1 MDSDIEKTDFATG
14 GESTYS
20 LTSSSQTTKQNGETH
35 TQPAHRRMVFTDP
48 AAFRYLEEDPS
59 VTVLER
65 RRRLTGYEVYI
76 VEQWA
81 CSRTHPT
88 FVITTYTGLERD
100 SVVVGVLS
108 IPTNEEAWSPRL
120 RVYLK
125 AITQHHARKKET
137 PLGDLMVTNLSGFPS
152 AMTVIAVPDGDL
164 RKHREDFIV
173 NEDMKRLGCAG
184 RTGMNLAPP
193 TTATQAKFGQLFHT
207 SDKIPLYNAVI
218 ELVKTCQ
225 VALLLFG
232 KLEPEYADGLL
243 CDITEQVI
251 GDWWTEIG
259 TEYFNIDPS
268 DGILGPTTVAALLGI
283 LMGARNRLNAY
294 GAPVAKDVFDIV
306 NTKRAI
312 AYFQKSQK
320 MDRTRRFDRQTLE
333 RLHRVTAKAA
343 SVEGWTVPRA
353 VKSSLAELKG
363 KGGEKVL
370 GKEKASIA
378 EVETLDIETFI
389 QLGNG
394 AKFKWL
400 WYGKEPKNKG
410 NDAFSHLGGEEGMIF
425 NDSEQTG
432 HGWSGKKRDSV
443 DDDTSLR
450 HVLSDRIYLNS
461 TAGSQ
466 TSIGHVEKEQGLR
479 KAVFKNVTGKVTD
492 TRNGL
497 GRIRDA
503 VGLKGHRSHYS
514 KPSKDGGFAPYVDGG
529 KQARTSVEEPRDP
542 EKVAHS
548 LQHESTPPDSG
559 EHSLVSSKD
568 SSRLGSVLA
577 EDATRSHDLQ
587 GPPIFG
593 GTHLDEFNKSSSKD
607 SSRRG
612 SVLAED
618 ATRSHDLQGPP
629 IFGGTHLD
637 EFNKSSS
644 SLESPAIYREP
655 KAVPDYASMMDQA
668 DGVRPRNE
676 GREPTTTEDSS
687 KGALS
692 VEDTQAIKKMQGF
705 EGHYKSS
712 HPLRTTKSLPKLSAA
727 NLTYWDRR
735 WPRHMSWT
743 AMVDV
748 VAAAV
753 PAGMTESDST
763 APRAKADTALAC
775 EKSLALEGRVM
786 AGRIEKLKAVETS
799 WVEDKI
805 DQIER
810 YDHQAGQDSARL
822 DLVYHQKFD
831 EINALHDA
839 SDELLTEERAN
850 LADANKD
857 VETLA
862 AKLEYELSA
871 LESKV
876 EDVENGV
883 ADFERLVRQIEVRAE
898 DLDADSEARVTW
910 LGWSLRK
917 VNRGVIRF

>member
-1 MDSDIEKTDFATG
+1 MDSDTEERDFAAG
-14 GESTYS
+14 GESGHS
-20 LTSSSQTTKQNGETH
+20 PSGALQTSKQNGY
-35 TQPAHRRMVFTDP
+35 TQNEPAHRRMVFTDP

-65 RRRLTGYEVYI
+65 KRRLTGYEVYI

-81 CSRTHPT
+81 CSRIHPT

-108 IPTNEEAWSPRL
+108 IPTDEEIWSPRL

-152 AMTVIAVPDGDL
+152 AMTVIAVPGGDV

-184 RTGMNLAPP
+184 RAGINLSPP
-193 TTATQAKFGQLFHT
+193 TSATQAKFQELFHT

-218 ELVKTCQ
+218 ELVKLCQ

-243 CDITEQVI
+243 CDITEQAI

-259 TEYFNIDPS
+259 TEYFNVDPT
-268 DGILGPTTVAALLGI
+268 DGILGPTTVAALLGV

-312 AYFQKSQK
+312 AHFQKSQK
-320 MDRTRRFDRQTLE
+320 LNRTRRLDRQMLD

-343 SVEGWTVPRA
+343 SVEGWTAKRA

-363 KGGEKVL
+363 KGGEKVP

-378 EVETLDIETFI
+378 EIETLDIDTFVR
-389 QLGNG
+389 LGNG

-400 WYGKEPKNKG
+400 WYGREPKNKD
-410 NDAFSHLGGEEGMIF
+410 NDTFGHLGSDEGMIF
-425 NDSEQTG
+425 NDSEQAG
-432 HGWSGKKRDSV
+432 HGWSAKRRDSM

-450 HVLSDRIYLNS
+450 HVLSDRIYLHN
-461 TAGSQ
+461 TIDSQ
-466 TSIGHVEKEQGLR
+466 TSIDYLEKDQGLR
-479 KAVFKNVTGKVTD
+479 KTVFKNVTGKVND
-492 TRNGL
+492 TRSGL

-503 VGLKGHRSHYS
+503 VGLRGGRSHHT
-514 KPSKDGGFAPYVDGG
+514 K
-529 KQARTSVEEPRDP
+529 TSGDEVFMNTGNGEKEMTTTVEGSRDA
-542 EKVAHS
+542 EKVFFSPHN
-548 LQHESTPPDSG
+548 ESSPPDSG
-559 EHSLVSSKD
+559 EHSLV
-568 SSRLGSVLA
+568 G
-577 EDATRSHDLQ
+577 
-587 GPPIFG
+587 
-593 GTHLDEFNKSSSKD
+593 SKD

-612 SVLAED
+612 SGFPDD
-618 ATRSHDLQGPP
+618 ATKPHGPIGPP
-629 IFGGTHLD
+629 MYAGRHLD
-637 EFNKSSS
+637 DFNKSSS
-644 SLESPAIYREP
+644 SLDTLAISRLAEANSDYMNMLQQAES
-655 KAVPDYASMMDQA
+655 
-668 DGVRPRNE
+668 VRPRIE
-676 GREPTTTEDSS
+676 GRQATTTKDSPDNDLRPEDI
-687 KGALS
+687 
-692 VEDTQAIKKMQGF
+692 QAIQKMQGF

-712 HPLRTTKSLPKLSAA
+712 HPLRTTKSLPKLHPQNAI
-727 NLTYWDRR
+727 YRDRR
-735 WPRHMSWT
+735 WPRHLSWT

-753 PAGMTESDST
+753 PEGVSESDSIAART
-763 APRAKADTALAC
+763 KADT
-775 EKSLALEGRVM
+775 SLALERSLFQERRVM
-786 AGRIEKLKAVETS
+786 AERLEELKSVETA
-799 WVEDKI
+799 WAEEKITQVE
-805 DQIER
+805 Q
-810 YDHQAGQDSARL
+810 YDHIANQDSGKL
-822 DLVYHQKFD
+822 DLIYHQKFD
-831 EINALHDA
+831 EMNHLHDA
-839 SDELLTEERAN
+839 SEELLTEEKAN
-850 LADANKD
+850 LTEANKD
-857 VETLA
+857 IEILA

-883 ADFERLVRQIEVRAE
+883 ADFEKMVCQIEGRATE
-898 DLDADSEARVTW
+898 LDADREADVSW
-910 LGWSLRK
+910 LGWCLRK
-917 VNRGVIRF
+917 VMRGANSS